1 MMKYLEGKHSD
12 VGTTWQMAQPKKK
25 KNKQIQIAQSITSQR
40 RRKRKTQ
47 MKYNGFLFFRI
58 VYIIFSYLSSRK
70 LNFSILNIN

>member
-12 VGTTWQMAQPKKK
+12 VGTTWQMAQP

-47 MKYNGFLFFRI
+47 MKFPMVFIILFLTSLF
-58 VYIIFSYLSSRK
+58 
-70 LNFSILNIN
+70 